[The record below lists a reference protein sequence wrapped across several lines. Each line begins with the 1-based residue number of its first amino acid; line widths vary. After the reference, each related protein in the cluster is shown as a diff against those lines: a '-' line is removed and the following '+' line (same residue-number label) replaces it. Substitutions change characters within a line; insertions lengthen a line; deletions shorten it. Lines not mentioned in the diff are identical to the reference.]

1 MQLLRR
7 GIIGKASGIVAL
19 CAMLLLSF
27 APVASQWLNAQ
38 RVDAQFASVCA
49 SGNAHPVTSSHA
61 DDHARIHLPACGYC
75 DLIAH
80 AATPP
85 APAIEFASI
94 PSPRDLFASVDTTR
108 TAHRVRFD
116 DAQPRA
122 PPALA

>member
-7 GIIGKASGIVAL
+7 GRIGKASGIVAL

-38 RVDAQFASVCA
+38 RVDAPFASVCA
-49 SGNAHPVTSSHA
+49 SGNAHAVTSAHA
-61 DDHARIHLPACGYC
+61 DDHASIHLPACGYC

-80 AATPP
+80 APTPP
-85 APAIEFASI
+85 APAVEFASI